1 MILEES
7 FQLMG
12 GVERVMQYHLRTELQ
27 DGIKRRDVLRRV
39 GRDDG
44 YAVTWPHAESL
55 QARGRCA
62 NLAV

>member
-1 MILEES
+1 
-7 FQLMG
+7 MG

-27 DGIKRRDVLRRV
+27 NGIKRRDVLRRV
-39 GRDDG
+39 GRDDR
-44 YAVTWPHAESL
+44 YAVTWPHAEGL